1 MGRISIPLG
10 REFGTS
16 GIAGMQSLANMYAEQ
31 VQGEQRTKVACFG
44 APGRALFAT
53 IGGGS
58 PRGQI
63 RASEGNYAVVGPRLY
78 SVAADGT
85 ANDLGEIEGTDL
97 VDMSYNGNQI
107 DIVADSK
114 TYSFDVPTQTLSEM
128 VGSTFEQACSCTS
141 LASYSLYAV
150 KGTGRFRWRLT
161 NATSLNALDFAT
173 AEAESDQLVA
183 IRKDGNMVV
192 LGGSESTEWWYP
204 TGSSGAEAF
213 AKASTAAAGIG
224 WVSRN
229 SAVLVDDAIT
239 WVGRDGRAGGI
250 SVYRAQGFAARKIS
264 PPEVDLLLEKVAKA
278 GLLTSLNAYAYQQSG
293 HLFYVLNSPGEWTV
307 AWDIV
312 TKQWSWRKSGSWS
325 MGAFPMGGWDTTTM
339 ALNGS
344 KQIVGSAD
352 GNLYELQVDT
362 LTENSQPIVRE
373 CTTPMLYHGGRSAKM
388 SMLEL
393 DVETGVGLDG
403 DTSAVGAAPVIYMSH
418 SDDNG
423 HTWSS
428 PRAATIGAIGQ
439 YKWRCLWSSLGSY
452 RNRILKFRCTDPVS
466 VTFVGCYAN
475 VAVGAH

>member
-1 MGRISIPLG
+1 MARVSIPLG
-10 REFGTS
+10 RAFGTS

-31 VQGEQRTKVACFG
+31 VQAETRTKVACLSG
-44 APGRALFAT
+44 PGRALFAT
-53 IGGGS
+53 IGGGA

-63 RASEGNYAVVGPRLY
+63 RASEGNYAVIGTQLY
-78 SVAADGT
+78 SVAADGSSV
-85 ANDLGEIEGTDL
+85 ALGEIEGTDL
-97 VDMSYNGNQI
+97 VDISYNGNQI
-107 DIVADSK
+107 DIVADTK
-114 TYSFDVPTQTLSEM
+114 TYSFDVPTLTLSEM
-128 VGSTFEQACSCTS
+128 VGATFEQACSCTS

-161 NATSLNALDFAT
+161 NSTTLNALDFAT
-173 AEAESDQLVA
+173 AEAESDEIKA
-183 IRKDGNMVV
+183 IRKDGNYIL
-192 LGGSESTEWWYP
+192 LGGTSSTEWWGP
-204 TGSSGAEAF
+204 TGGSGAEAF
-213 AKASTAAAGIG
+213 QKLSVAAAGIG
-224 WVSRN
+224 WVARDTGV
-229 SAVLVDDAIT
+229 AVDDAMT
-239 WVGRDGRAGGI
+239 WVGRDGAAGGI
-250 SVYRAQGFAARKIS
+250 SVYRSQGFSPKKIS

-293 HLFYVLNSPGEWTV
+293 HLFYVLNNPGEWTL

-325 MGAFPMGGWDTTTM
+325 MGSFAMGGWDTTTM

-373 CTTPMLYHGGRSAKM
+373 CTTPMLYHGGRQARM
-388 SMLEL
+388 TMLEL

-403 DTSAVGAAPVIYMSH
+403 DPSAVGAAPVIFMSH

-428 PRAATIGAIGQ
+428 PRAAAIGQ
-439 YKWRCLWSSLGSY
+439 IGEYKYRCLWPTMGSY
-452 RNRILKFRCTDPVS
+452 RNRILKFRSTDPVP
-466 VTFVGCYAN
+466 VTFVGCHAN
-475 VAVGAH
+475 IAVGSH